1 MLNRLTQFTSLLL
14 IVLMG
19 WNLFGWWLFP
29 VSSSIISGSLSGEA
43 CCNGAEICC
52 CTSAGADACYCL
64 PGEVHDDSESSD
76 KTLVCG
82 ISSPDD
88 RNHSDE
94 KGTLTFL
101 EIRAFIAIASIYQP
115 FSHSRR
121 TLCTSITSPSSTYI
135 SDLLRP
141 PEFV

>member
-1 MLNRLTQFTSLLL
+1 MFHSFTKSTSLLL

-29 VSSSIISGSLSGEA
+29 VSSSIFSGSISGEA

-64 PGEVHDDSESSD
+64 PSEIHDDSENSD

-88 RNHSDE
+88 RNHTNE
-94 KGTLTFL
+94 KGTFTFL
-101 EIRAFIAIASIYQP
+101 DIRAFIPVISLNPP
-115 FSHSRR
+115 FTYSKR
-121 TLCTSITSPSSTYI
+121 TLCNTITSQSSDFLA
-135 SDLLRP
+135 DLLRP